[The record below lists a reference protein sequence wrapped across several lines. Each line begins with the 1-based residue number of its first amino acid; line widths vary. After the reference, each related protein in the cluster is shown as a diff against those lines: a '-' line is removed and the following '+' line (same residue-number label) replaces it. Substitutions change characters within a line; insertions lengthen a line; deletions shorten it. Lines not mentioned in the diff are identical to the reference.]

1 MTARQQ
7 FHWKGL
13 HVPFIAP
20 WSEEKPLP
28 YKVIKRVG
36 PDGVEGIGYA
46 DEVSSAD
53 RRDGNLWVRWPAL
66 RGRGKPRLADIHPLR
81 QRQAMSHM
89 LCMVCAASTFND
101 EFRQWGGKHLFIGR
115 AVDGR
120 PIRDGERTDTPPV
133 CLPCAVEA
141 AEACPHLVKGHTAA
155 LVERAEPWGVAGI
168 VYDPRTLRPIPTRNK
183 NGLTDVAFED
193 PTLRWTLAARD
204 VVTLHGCTP
213 VNLADLATPSVAA

>member
-1 MTARQQ
+1 
-7 FHWKGL
+7 
-13 HVPFIAP
+13 
-20 WSEEKPLP
+20 LP
-28 YKVIKRVG
+28 YKVIRRVR
-36 PDGVEGIGYA
+36 PDGAEGIHYA

-66 RGRGKPRLADIHPLR
+66 RGRGTPRLADIHPLR

-89 LCMVCAASTFND
+89 LCMVCATSTFND

-115 AVDGR
+115 AVDGQ

-155 LVERAEPWGVAGI
+155 LVERTEPWGVAGI
-168 VYDPRTLRPIPTRNK
+168 VYDPRTLRPIPTKSK
-183 NGLTDVAFED
+183 NGLTEVAFED
-193 PTLRWTLAARD
+193 PVLRWTLAARD